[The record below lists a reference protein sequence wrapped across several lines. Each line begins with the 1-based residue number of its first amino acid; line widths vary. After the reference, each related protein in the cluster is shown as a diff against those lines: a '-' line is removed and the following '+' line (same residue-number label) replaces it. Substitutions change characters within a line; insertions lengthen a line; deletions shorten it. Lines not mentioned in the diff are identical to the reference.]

1 MSPGNVAIKPLERD
15 LARLVDHVVD
25 RQFEKPQMF
34 WRKIISIMGSMK
46 NLHGF
51 FAVRH
56 F

>member
-25 RQFEKPQMF
+25 RQFDKAHVF
-34 WRKIISIMGSMK
+34 WRKVISIASALK
-46 NLHGF
+46 NINGF